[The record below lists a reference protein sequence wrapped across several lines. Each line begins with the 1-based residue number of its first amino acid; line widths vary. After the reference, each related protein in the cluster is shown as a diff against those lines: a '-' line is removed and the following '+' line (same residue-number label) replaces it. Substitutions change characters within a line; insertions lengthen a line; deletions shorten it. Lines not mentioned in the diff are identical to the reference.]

1 MPKVL
6 NYEVIISKDEHGYY
20 VYCPDL
26 PGCQTEGDTYEEAL
40 INIKD
45 AIELYLE
52 TLTDDEN

>member
-6 NYEVIISKDEHGYY
+6 NYEVIISKDAEGYY
-20 VYCPDL
+20 VYCPEL

-52 TLTDDEN
+52 TMPDNEN